1 MKTILFASTLIFL
14 LISCKQVV
22 FLKAQLH
29 HSHCGGAPP
38 TSETR
43 KGYHTEHE
51 MDVTIIGDNDSIH
64 MHVYGNDE
72 VKLRPGNYRWYRG
85 TKLVETKD
93 FIEELQISLD
103 SNFVLQGGAACIDEW
118 KQKPDGE
125 FSVSSNTDTIA
136 LTLKYRCY
144 TGILPFPC
152 VKYLGPIYQ

>member
-1 MKTILFASTLIFL
+1 MKIILFSGALIFL
-14 LISCKQVV
+14 LFSCKQAVV
-22 FLKAQLH
+22 LKTQLH

-43 KGYHTEHE
+43 KGYHTEHK
-51 MDVTIIGDNDSIH
+51 MNVTIVGNNDSIS
-64 MHVYGNDE
+64 MRIDGNRE

-85 TKLVETKD
+85 AKLAETKH
-93 FIEELQISLD
+93 FIEELRMRLD
-103 SNFVLQGGAACIDEW
+103 SNFVIEGGDACIDDW
-118 KQKPDGE
+118 KRKADGE